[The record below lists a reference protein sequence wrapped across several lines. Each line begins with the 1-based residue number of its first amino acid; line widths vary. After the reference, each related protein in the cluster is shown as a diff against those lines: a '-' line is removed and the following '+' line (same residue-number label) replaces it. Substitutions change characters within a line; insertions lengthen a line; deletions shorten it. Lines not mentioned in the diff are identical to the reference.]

1 MIRAARQQQ
10 NKATNKEKLPEQS
23 GSFSFL
29 FYDLAAGTATSVVV
43 VAAAANEDN
52 DEKDNPGA
60 VVATEE
66 VISTHVGC
74 LLF

>member
-1 MIRAARQQQ
+1 MWQQP
-10 NKATNKEKLPEQS
+10 NKYIIHKEKLPELS

-29 FYDLAAGTATSVVV
+29 ILKLAAGTAASVVV